1 MLNLFNDLK
10 MGTKLLGS
18 FIILTILIGGVL
30 GGLGYFNLSN
40 VDRIILEIV
49 DQRVP
54 SVKNATG
61 VERYALRTIM
71 DEKLYIVALNDIN
84 QNPASFQKSAMSN
97 IDEINKALD
106 AVDGVA
112 TKYNDQDL
120 LSKSKE
126 VRTVTAKYKDLYN
139 SAAAKYQDNTKLAK
153 VMAENGSKVTDL
165 AKAFYNSKT
174 GQTDTE
180 SMTQIPILVE
190 IWNTALETRLNQ
202 NEYMRTRD
210 AQYVKEMNNGLS
222 TLGSL
227 YKNLQAVSTDP
238 ADLQKI
244 KDASQATDAY
254 NTAAQDWEMNDNQAM
269 AALLQMS
276 DLGIKVQDNAKAAE
290 DAGWTAA
297 EATRTT
303 SAGIVSQA
311 NLVTLIAVIAAILLG
326 IILGIVISRSITMP
340 LAGITKFTGQ
350 LAQGDFSADLPGV
363 FKKRGDEL
371 GDLARGFQTMVGNV
385 RGLLGGITG
394 GVQTAA
400 SSSTEL
406 TAISEET
413 SANARE
419 SLNKANSV
427 AAAAEE
433 MIANTVSVAAGME
446 EANTSLNSIASAVEE
461 MTATIGEIARN
472 SEKAHA
478 ATSQTASQ
486 VDQFSAVMKNLGQS
500 AQEIGK
506 VTETIAS
513 ISAQTNLLALNAT
526 IEAARAG
533 AAGKGFAVVASEIK
547 ELAQQTAAATG
558 EIKDKISAIQ
568 GATAGA
574 VADIGQIV
582 RVIRDVNEIVMTIA
596 AAIQE
601 QSTVTQDIA
610 GNIAQASSG
619 VRDANTRVA
628 QTAIVSGSIAREI
641 AEVSTSTGQMAS
653 ASTQVQTS
661 AVGLANLAEQLSVMV
676 SEFKV

>member
-1 MLNLFNDLK
+1 MKWINNLK
-10 MGTKLLGS
+10 TGTKFFISFSAVIIFMVVIAVVGIFGMNIINTNMADLYAARTIPIQQLGVEIKALYS
-18 FIILTILIGGVL
+18 IDGALYEALAMPSKRDEAYKVIQ
-30 GGLGYFNLSN
+30 
-40 VDRIILEIV
+40 DQMAILE
-49 DQRVP
+49 Q
-54 SVKNATG
+54 KN
-61 VERYALRTIM
+61 
-71 DEKLYIVALNDIN
+71 
-84 QNPASFQKSAMSN
+84 
-97 IDEINKALD
+97 
-106 AVDGVA
+106 
-112 TKYNDQDL
+112 
-120 LSKSKE
+120 
-126 VRTVTAKYKDLYN
+126 
-139 SAAAKYQDNTKLAK
+139 
-153 VMAENGSKVTDL
+153 
-165 AKAFYNSKT
+165 
-174 GQTDTE
+174 
-180 SMTQIPILVE
+180 
-190 IWNTALETRLNQ
+190 
-202 NEYMRTRD
+202 
-210 AQYVKEMNNGLS
+210 
-222 TLGSL
+222 SL
-227 YKNLQAVSTDP
+227 YKVSFMNPDEKAESVKFDLSWSAYKTNILAAIDSIKSGNEETLKQDLVSGELQKSHIAVSDSLDRLIEINRST
-238 ADLQKI
+238 
-244 KDASQATDAY
+244 
-254 NTAAQDWEMNDNQAM
+254 
-269 AALLQMS
+269 
-276 DLGIKVQDNAKAAE
+276 
-290 DAGWTAA
+290 A
-297 EATRTT
+297 EAEMASGETT
-303 SAGIVSQA
+303 YTASRNFSIGVGI
-311 NLVTLIAVIAAILLG
+311 LAILLSMV
-326 IILGIVISRSITMP
+326 LGVAMSRSITIA
-340 LAGITKFTGQ
+340 LADCVSFTGM
-350 LAQGDFSADLPGV
+350 LAQGDFSHEVPEE
-363 FKKRGDEL
+363 FKKRRDEI
-371 GDLARGFQTMVGNV
+371 GDLARGFQSMVGNV
-385 RGLLGGITG
+385 RGLLSGISS
-394 GVQTAA
+394 GVQTTA

-419 SLNKANSV
+419 ALNKANSV

-433 MIANTVSVAAGME
+433 MSTNTVSVAAGME

-486 VDQFSAVMKNLGQS
+486 VDQFSTVMKNLGQS

-641 AEVSTSTGQMAS
+641 AEVSTSAGQMAS

-661 AVGLANLAEQLSVMV
+661 AMDLSQLAEQLSQMV
-676 SEFKV
+676 AQFKV